1 MTARSLWSRNF
12 ILINLCSVFA
22 SFTNFA
28 YIYILPVHML
38 RIGGSNT
45 DVGLMGAG
53 MTILGLL
60 TRFVFSPLID
70 RIGRK
75 PMLMAGVSL
84 FTLNAFGFFLLRSS
98 VPGILLMRC
107 MSGFSQGIFFP
118 VPPTCI
124 SDVSPK
130 EKLVDALG
138 VFGISSSLPAIFSPL
153 LGLYL
158 YDHVSPA
165 AFFTVTALVPLLSC
179 IAALLYKDEYKPEP
193 VSAGTRQPFRIST
206 VVETSVLL
214 PCLLFFFACFGFS
227 AVNNFVL
234 TFGESRHIAGMSLFF
249 TVHNLAIVATRL
261 IAGRLRAKLAV
272 KRIITLGTI
281 IAGVGIFMIAFAHGL
296 VMMLA
301 ASVVIA
307 FGGTIYSQYLQADVL
322 LRVSEKR
329 RGVAN
334 SSLMLFQDVGQGAGA
349 ATFGLTSE
357 HLGYP
362 WTFASAGIIAI
373 LSVLFHV
380 RDQKKER

>member
-12 ILINLCSVFA
+12 ILIDLCSVFA

-98 VPGILLMRC
+98 
-107 MSGFSQGIFFP
+107 

-234 TFGESRHIAGMSLFF
+234 TFGESRQIAGMSLFF

-281 IAGVGIFMIAFAHGL
+281 IAGFGIFMIAFAHDL